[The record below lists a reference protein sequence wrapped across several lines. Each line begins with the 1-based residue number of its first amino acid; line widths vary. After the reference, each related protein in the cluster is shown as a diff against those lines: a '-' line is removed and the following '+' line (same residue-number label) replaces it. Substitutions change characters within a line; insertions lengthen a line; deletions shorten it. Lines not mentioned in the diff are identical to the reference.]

1 MYRLLALAIAL
12 FVLTSAASAQAPERY
27 ADVRL
32 HLADAQD
39 LRTAFARAG
48 VEFDHGSW
56 EETESGPALLTTL
69 AESDVRAL
77 RAAGVEV
84 DVLVPDVTAA
94 VAARAALGGCPTT
107 PYPVTGTM
115 ACYPTHDEVLAIFDQ
130 MRAQYP
136 VLISQR
142 VSLGSSHEGRGV
154 WMVEISDNPGVDE
167 GEPEALFTALHHA
180 REPQGI
186 VTVLHTMWDLLSK
199 YGTDPEATYLIQN
212 RRMFFVPMLNP
223 DGYVYNETIA
233 PAGGGMWRKNR
244 RDNGGGSF
252 GVDPN
257 RNYAHQ
263 WGLDDSGSSPNPDS
277 EVYRGPAPFS
287 EPENQAIRDFLAG
300 REVRLAFNYHS
311 HGDLLLHAWGYT
323 PTPPPDMD
331 TFTYY
336 SQAMTAIN
344 GYVYGPGNT
353 TIYPTNGSSDD
364 WMYADVGDRPA
375 IFAWTPEVGH
385 SFWPDP
391 SQILPIAEENLRANY
406 LMAWYAGGFPEVS
419 TSVYTEQEPA
429 GNGHVDPGELMS
441 MNVTLVNMGQSVAE
455 HVHVD
460 VLSTSPHLEIQCC
473 PVPFV
478 PSIAPG
484 DSAQFAGFLAR
495 VDPGAPLGNLDGLTV
510 QIQVNG
516 DIIGTYPL
524 PAVRIGTPQ
533 VVLDD
538 PANTAAAWTPAGGWG
553 LSTTAWSPP
562 SSFADSPIGNYPA
575 NANATLT
582 LTAPVS
588 LVDAGAA
595 TLRFRTRWNIQ
606 DNFDFGQVLAST
618 DGSTWTPLAG
628 RHTVPG
634 SGSGAQPAGQ
644 PGFEGINLTWLLEE
658 MDMSAYAGAPAVYL
672 QFRLRSNGST
682 QRDGWWV
689 DDIVVERL
697 IDGGTTAAEP
707 PAAAPAPA
715 LAVAPNPSRAGVSVT
730 ISLSAPADARVAV
743 YDALGRRVATL
754 HDGPAPAGAHALWWD
769 GRAGAGRAAPGAYVV
784 RLEAAGASA
793 TRRLTLLR

>member
-1 MYRLLALAIAL
+1 MYRPLALVIAL
-12 FVLTSAASAQAPERY
+12 SALSSVASAQAPERH

-32 HLADAQD
+32 HVTNAQD
-39 LRTAFARAG
+39 LRAAFGRAG
-48 VEFDHGSW
+48 VEFDHGTW
-56 EETESGPALLTTL
+56 EETEAGPALLTTL
-69 AESDVRAL
+69 RESDVQAL
-77 RAAGVEV
+77 RAAGVAI

-115 ACYPTHDEVLAIFDQ
+115 ACYPTHDQVLAILDQ
-130 MRAQYP
+130 MRTQYP
-136 VLISQR
+136 DLISQR
-142 VSLGSSHEGRGV
+142 VSLGSSHEDRGV

-167 GEPEALFTALHHA
+167 DEPEALFTALHHA

-244 RDNGGGSF
+244 RDNGSGSF

-257 RNYAHQ
+257 RNYGYQ
-263 WGLDDSGSSPNPDS
+263 WGLDDDGSSPFPDS

-323 PTPPPDMD
+323 PTPPPDMA

-336 SQAMTAIN
+336 SREMTAIN

-406 LMAWYAGGFPEVS
+406 LMAWYAGGYPELS
-419 TSVYTEQEPA
+419 TVTYAEQEPA
-429 GNGHVDPGELMS
+429 GNGHVDPGELAGIG
-441 MNVTLVNMGQSVAE
+441 VTLVNMGQNVAE
-455 HVHVD
+455 AVHVN
-460 VLSTSPHLEIQCC
+460 VISASPHLEMQCC
-473 PVPFV
+473 PLPFV

-484 DSAQFAGFLAR
+484 DSAHFGGFQVR
-495 VDPGAPLGNLDGLTV
+495 VAPGAPLGELAALSVEIHLGADLIATV
-510 QIQVNG
+510 
-516 DIIGTYPL
+516 PL
-524 PAVRIGTPQ
+524 PSLLIGTP
-533 VVLDD
+533 VTVLDD
-538 PANTAAAWTPAGGWG
+538 PATSMDAWTSAGGWG
-553 LSTTAWSPP
+553 LTSVAWSPP
-562 SSFADSPIGNYPA
+562 SSFTDSPTGSYPP
-575 NANATLT
+575 NADATLT
-582 LTAPVS
+582 LVAPMN
-588 LVDAGAA
+588 LADAGAVA
-595 TLRFRTRWNIQ
+595 LRFRSRWNIQ
-606 DNFDFGQVLAST
+606 DNVDFGQVLAST
-618 DGSTWTPLAG
+618 DGASWTPLEG
-628 RHTVPG
+628 QYTVPG
-634 SGSGAQPAGQ
+634 SGSGAQPLGQ
-644 PGFEGINLTWLLEE
+644 PGYEGINLAWPLEE
-658 MDMSAYAGAPAVYL
+658 MDLSAFAGAPEVFL
-672 QFRLRSNGST
+672 QFRLRSNATT

-689 DDIVVERL
+689 DDVVVEGL
-697 IDGGTTAAEP
+697 VDGGTTAAEP
-707 PAAAPAPA
+707 PPDAPASA
-715 LAVAPNPSRAGVSVT
+715 LALAPNPATDGVD
-730 ISLSAPADARVAV
+730 ISYTLGAATDVRLEVF
-743 YDALGRRVATL
+743 DALGRLVATIAE
-754 HDGPAPAGAHALWWD
+754 GPRSVGTHAVRWD
-769 GRAGAGRAAPGAYVV
+769 GRAQAGTAAPGAYLV
-784 RLEAAGASA
+784 RLRAGDSVV
-793 TRRLTLLR
+793 TRRLTLFR